1 VDRPPLAGG
10 AEIRNPELSASGIMT
25 FGLEIHPTLSKY
37 HPAFIVHNNL
47 QHLSCSLPNAFLRY
61 VFTSR
66 KATSGELFGTAL
78 AIIVTD
84 FPTLQ
89 IPWRYQNILRFSMRE
104 GDSNITSHELI
115 HKTDTGFCEG
125 RRTGYSLS

>member
-1 VDRPPLAGG
+1 
-10 AEIRNPELSASGIMT
+10 MT
-25 FGLEIHPTLSKY
+25 FGLESLTIHPTLSKY

-66 KATSGELFGTAL
+66 KAMSGELFGTAL

-89 IPWRYQNILRFSMRE
+89 IPWRYQNIHILGFSMRE